1 MFSLTQKALGSTR
14 HTSLLAL
21 FFVMLMMPPVGS
33 YAESGEL
40 NLDKLIAEG
49 LKNSPEILASQAR
62 AEAAGYRVSQAK
74 SLPDPMFMLGYQNE
88 GFRRLNIGE
97 AENAMGMFSISQM
110 FPFPGKLDLKGE
122 MATKNAESQTEMYNA
137 IKLRTI
143 AQIKSL
149 YQELFLAYKTI
160 DILKGRAD
168 LLSKIE
174 GAAQARYASGTG
186 MQQEVIMAQTEK
198 YMILEKE
205 EMQKQR
211 IQSLQGM
218 LTTIVGR
225 PVNSPLGRPAQP
237 PYTQFSVTLDDL
249 VARAFDFS
257 PEVRS
262 KQKMLEGAEAK
273 LKMAKKEYYPDVT
286 LGASYFPR
294 TKGMDD
300 MWNFTATI
308 NLPIFFRTKQRQ
320 TVNEAQATLTE
331 TKQDLSATK
340 LMVSSNIRDSLS
352 MVETTDRLMKLYNE
366 GLIPKAN
373 QDVQLAFSNYVTGK
387 VDALTVITRIK
398 NLLDYE
404 VLYWNQFVERE
415 KAVVRILALTG
426 GEAHKSE
433 GGDAGTIP

>member
-1 MFSLTQKALGSTR
+1 
-14 HTSLLAL
+14 
-21 FFVMLMMPPVGS
+21 
-33 YAESGEL
+33 
-40 NLDKLIAEG
+40 
-49 LKNSPEILASQAR
+49 
-62 AEAAGYRVSQAK
+62 
-74 SLPDPMFMLGYQNE
+74 MLGYQNE

-218 LTTIVGR
+218 LTTIVG
-225 PVNSPLGRPAQP
+225 GR
-237 PYTQFSVTLDDL
+237 
-249 VARAFDFS
+249 
-257 PEVRS
+257 
-262 KQKMLEGAEAK
+262 
-273 LKMAKKEYYPDVT
+273 
-286 LGASYFPR
+286 
-294 TKGMDD
+294 
-300 MWNFTATI
+300 
-308 NLPIFFRTKQRQ
+308 
-320 TVNEAQATLTE
+320 
-331 TKQDLSATK
+331 
-340 LMVSSNIRDSLS
+340 
-352 MVETTDRLMKLYNE
+352 
-366 GLIPKAN
+366 
-373 QDVQLAFSNYVTGK
+373 
-387 VDALTVITRIK
+387 
-398 NLLDYE
+398 
-404 VLYWNQFVERE
+404 
-415 KAVVRILALTG
+415 
-426 GEAHKSE
+426 
-433 GGDAGTIP
+433 